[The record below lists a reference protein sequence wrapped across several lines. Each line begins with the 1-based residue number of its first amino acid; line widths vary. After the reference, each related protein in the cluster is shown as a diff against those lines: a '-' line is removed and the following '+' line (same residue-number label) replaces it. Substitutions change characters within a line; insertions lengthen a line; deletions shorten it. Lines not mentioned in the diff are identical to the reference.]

1 MVEGK
6 KVPVLPKKQEKKL
19 VLQRSNYK
27 ENSSD
32 PFNMMEEKDLNLNL
46 PKSEQNLQKSVTI
59 DEVPDN
65 KSTISKKSSL
75 TNSKLGFGSSSKK

>member
-6 KVPVLPKKQEKKL
+6 KVPVLQKKQEKKL

-32 PFNMMEEKDLNLNL
+32 PFKTIDEKDLKL
-46 PKSEQNLQKSVTI
+46 PKSEQNLQNSVTI

-65 KSTISKKSSL
+65 KSTISKKGSFS
-75 TNSKLGFGSSSKK
+75 NSKVGFGSSSKK